1 MSGYTVKRCTEPYGP
16 DAGACRTEVDAE
28 LILRISDGC
37 WGAGVNV
44 MRKRWIAA
52 LGLATYSA
60 ILIKLVVF
68 KTGSLLE
75 TRHLRLRFTDHSTGR
90 ANYMPF
96 RTIWP
101 YLQGHPR
108 WLIAIVNLVGNIAPF
123 MPIGFLAPLV
133 YRKMTWQR
141 SLVLAFATGLA
152 MEGLE
157 VMFRVG
163 IFDID
168 DVLLNAFGVM
178 LGYWIFTGF
187 EEPTRPRLRSA

>member
-1 MSGYTVKRCTEPYGP
+1 
-16 DAGACRTEVDAE
+16 
-28 LILRISDGC
+28 
-37 WGAGVNV
+37 

-52 LGLATYSA
+52 LSLAAYSV

-75 TRHLRLRFTDHSTGR
+75 TSHLRLRFTDHSTGQ

-123 MPIGFLAPLV
+123 MPIGFLAPLA

-141 SLVLAFATGLA
+141 SLVLAFATGVA

-168 DVLLNAFGVM
+168 DVILNAFGVM

-187 EEPTRPRLRSA
+187 EGRTRPHAPQRVSC